1 MTRGRRL
8 GAAGLV
14 AAAWLMLG
22 SGAQAQDCIASEMG
36 AVPDGKTV
44 NTVALQK
51 MFDECAPKGRRVVL
65 AGGAFL
71 TGNLTLRSNLHV
83 HIEGGATLLG
93 SADPA
98 DYDGG
103 KVVRD
108 NEDGREQP
116 LVPLLSGDKLENFTL
131 TGSGTIDGQGD
142 KFWDEN
148 TYNRDFKGKL
158 KPRPMPWFLV
168 NGCRNLTVR
177 DITLTRSPSFGL
189 TLEQCEGG
197 VIDGLK
203 VFNPLNSP
211 NTDGIQMNDST
222 SLRLSRCHISTG
234 DDAVVIK
241 ARRRVVDSLIVS
253 DCHIESDDAG
263 IKFGT
268 NSRTGV
274 RNSLFQNIVIT
285 RTRFGIALFMID
297 GGEHRD
303 NRFHNIRIDSAT
315 EHRRNYPIY
324 VDIDKRRPE
333 STLGQIN
340 GLTFSDID
348 IRTKGSVLIA
358 GQRNAPIRDLTF
370 RNVRLEV
377 VDPTDLTE
385 TGPKPGGNRNR
396 QKQAGTEDF
405 SEVNASA
412 TFAHVEGLRIDGFT
426 ILGADGGRAPIALP
440 HIRDAQISRLETRTQ
455 RPPATAEA
463 GSFKPAAARP

>member
-1 MTRGRRL
+1 MIKGRL
-8 GAAGLV
+8 PGAAGLAV
-14 AAAWLMLG
+14 AAWLMAG
-22 SGAQAQDCIASEMG
+22 SALAQDCIATDMG

-44 NTVALQK
+44 NTQALQT
-51 MFDECAPKGRRVVL
+51 MFDQCASKGRRVVL

-71 TGNLTLRSNLHV
+71 TGNLTLRSNLHL

-93 SADPA
+93 SADPN
-98 DYDGG
+98 DYNGG
-103 KVVRD
+103 KVVTD

-116 LVPLLSGDKLENFTL
+116 LVPLLTGEKLDNFTL

-148 TYNRDFKGKL
+148 TYNREFKGKL
-158 KPRPMPWFLV
+158 KKRPMPWFIV

-203 VFNPLNSP
+203 VFNPFDSP
-211 NTDGIQMNDST
+211 NTDGIQMNDSA

-234 DDAVVIK
+234 DDAIVIK
-241 ARRRVVDSLIVS
+241 ARRRIVDSLIIS

-348 IRTKGSVLIA
+348 IRTKGSILIA
-358 GQRNAPIRDLTF
+358 GQKDAPIRDLTF
-370 RNVRLEV
+370 RNVRMEV
-377 VDPTDLTE
+377 VNPTEL

-405 SEVNASA
+405 SDVNASA
-412 TFAHVEGLRIDGFT
+412 TFAHVHGLRIEGFS
-426 ILGADGGRAPIALP
+426 IQGASGGRAPIALQGV
-440 HIRDAQISRLETRTQ
+440 HDAQIGRMDARTQ
-455 RPPATAEA
+455 
-463 GSFKPAAARP
+463 